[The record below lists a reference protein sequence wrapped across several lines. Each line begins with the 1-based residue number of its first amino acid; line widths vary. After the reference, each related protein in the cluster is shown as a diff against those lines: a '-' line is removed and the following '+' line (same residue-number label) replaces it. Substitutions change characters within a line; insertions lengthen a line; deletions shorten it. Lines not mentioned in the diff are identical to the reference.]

1 MKRFKLSNLLTI
13 FATLLL
19 CSCGGDDIE
28 DPKGENSKDS
38 LTPLS
43 VSQKF
48 LTDGMI
54 FDSAEDAKTFH
65 FKSETTWTA
74 TLDVTEDEE
83 KSDLWCTIDKMEGEA
98 GNSAITVHCLA
109 NKGNQNRTATLTI
122 SNQGSSM
129 RIRITQAYETFLQ
142 LSEYDV
148 VVSDSSHLVSIG
160 VTYNVD
166 HYSLE
171 IPSEASSWIHPVN
184 TRAKKENIENFQID
198 PNPHPARNASISFH
212 ACNKDG
218 NILFTQYLYIS
229 QISAPSY
236 LIGRQESFVYEG
248 SGTSQLMIQQNGS
261 YKSMGDAES
270 FHADFTVSV
279 SDSLATIDIPSIAMN
294 GGTINKTHLSQLV
307 MSENEDKMT
316 ELTEGFPT
324 SLSGSFTIDNKTYQI
339 SNVYM
344 EITANA
350 WEMNIA
356 LLQIY
361 FGENGE
367 YVLSIKYIG
376 KRE

>member
-1 MKRFKLSNLLTI
+1 MKRFYLSNLLAI
-13 FATLLL
+13 FATVLL

-28 DPKGENSKDS
+28 DPNGETTKDS

-48 LTDGMI
+48 LTDGMT
-54 FDSAEDAKTFH
+54 FDSVEDAKTFH
-65 FKSETTWTA
+65 FKSGTTWTA
-74 TLDVTEDEE
+74 TLDFTEDEE
-83 KSDLWCTIDKMEGEA
+83 NSDPWCTIDKMEGEA
-98 GNSAITVHCLA
+98 GNSAITVHCMV
-109 NKGNQNRTATLTI
+109 NKTNQDRTATLTI
-122 SNQGSSM
+122 SNKSSSI
-129 RIRITQAYETFLQ
+129 RILITQAYETFLQ

-184 TRAKKENIENFQID
+184 TRAKKESIENFQID
-198 PNPHPARNASISFH
+198 PNPHPARIAPISFH
-212 ACNKDG
+212 ACNRDG

-236 LIGRQESFVYEG
+236 LIGRQESFAYN
-248 SGTSQLMIQQNGS
+248 GTGKSELKYLENGS
-261 YKSMGDAES
+261 YKNKGEEN
-270 FHADFTVSV
+270 FNADFIINV
-279 SDSLATIDIPSIAMN
+279 SDSLATIEIPSLTLN
-294 GGTINKTHLSQLV
+294 GGTLRDTRLSQLV
-307 MSENEDKMT
+307 LSENEDKMT
-316 ELTEGFPT
+316 ELTKGFET
-324 SLSGSFTIDNKTYQI
+324 SLSGSFTLDGKTYPI
-339 SNVYM
+339 SDVYL

-356 LLQIY
+356 LLEIY
-361 FGENGE
+361 FGENNE